1 MSTSALHAVN
11 CASRAGKAVTTTSLR
26 RVLKSGAANG
36 QSVATLAFLLDTT
49 ERAVR
54 RLTDELIEE
63 GVPVCA
69 HPSTGYYIAVTPEEV
84 QGTYDFLR
92 ARALHGLAKASQLRS
107 AFTRYYGADLGDDDP
122 LPEL

>member
-1 MSTSALHAVN
+1 MPEKSVTTSSLRSALKTG
-11 CASRAGKAVTTTSLR
+11 AG
-26 RVLKSGAANG
+26 NG
-36 QSVATLAFLLDTT
+36 QSVKTLCFLLDTT

-54 RLTDELIEE
+54 NLVDELIEE

-69 HPSTGYYIAVTPEEV
+69 HPSTGYYIAATHEEV

-92 ARALHGLAKASQLRS
+92 SRALHGLAKASQLRT
-107 AFTRYYGADLGDDDP
+107 AFSSYYGADLDADEP